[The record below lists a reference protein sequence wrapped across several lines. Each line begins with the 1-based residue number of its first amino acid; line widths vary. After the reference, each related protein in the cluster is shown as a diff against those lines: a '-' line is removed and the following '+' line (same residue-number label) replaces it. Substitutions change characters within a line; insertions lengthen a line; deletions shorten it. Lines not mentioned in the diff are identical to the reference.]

1 MSKREERLVYL
12 KEVKSKEV
20 AERIRAARELGDLEN
35 NEAYDMAKI
44 EQEFSEYKQNLV
56 KNFTKE
62 EIIDKSYETTFK
74 EETVSILE
82 GLILGRNEIKAL
94 LNTEKP
100 LDRMYNKYMNIETSM
115 LDKMTDIVRDIVDD
129 LDKEFMKK
137 REKVR

>member
-1 MSKREERLVYL
+1 M
-12 KEVKSKEV
+12 
-20 AERIRAARELGDLEN
+20 N
-35 NEAYDMAKI
+35 YDQIKDVLMAKI